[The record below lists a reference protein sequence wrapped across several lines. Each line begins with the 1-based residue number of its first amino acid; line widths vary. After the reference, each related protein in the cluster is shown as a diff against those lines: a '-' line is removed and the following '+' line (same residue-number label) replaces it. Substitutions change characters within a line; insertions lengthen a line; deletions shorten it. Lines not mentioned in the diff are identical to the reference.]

1 MQKLRVLVAEDH
13 PVNQAVIGAILSLQ
27 DYDYKIVD
35 NGLEAVQSLAQE
47 TFDVILMDIQM
58 EGMDGYQA
66 TKEIRSR
73 EAGTGTHV
81 RIIAVTGNAT
91 ESDRTAFI
99 AAGMDG
105 YIAKPVDP
113 TQLIAVLTNVEV
125 SEVSIAKP
133 EAKPDQDEPL
143 QVFNQEHLQAQV
155 LGQTVPSI
163 QMATLFLNELPTN
176 IARLEQAL
184 AENDSA
190 QIVRTAHRM
199 GGAAAMLG
207 AEQMALLAEQ
217 LEANASA
224 LTADTL
230 KGLAALI
237 AQVKAAAEALSKELK
252 AFLNLST

>member
-47 TFDVILMDIQM
+47 AFDVILMDIQM

-66 TKEIRSR
+66 TKEIRNR
-73 EAGTGTHV
+73 EVGTGTHV

-113 TQLIAVLTNVEV
+113 TQLIAVLTNVAA
-125 SEVSIAKP
+125 SEVSIVI
-133 EAKPDQDEPL
+133 PDQVEPL

>member
-35 NGLEAVQSLAQE
+35 NGLQALQSLAQE

-73 EAGTGTHV
+73 EAGTGVHV
-81 RIIAVTGNAT
+81 RIIAVTGNTT

-113 TQLIAVLTNVEV
+113 IQLIAVITNVAA

-133 EAKPDQDEPL
+133 DQSEPQ
-143 QVFNQEHLQAQV
+143 QVFNQDHLHAQV
-155 LGQTVPSI
+155 LGQAIPSI

-176 IARLEQAL
+176 ITRLEQAL

-190 QIVRTAHRM
+190 QIARTAHRM

-217 LEANASA
+217 LEADASA
-224 LTADTL
+224 ITAADTL

-237 AQVKAAAEALSKELK
+237 TQVKAAAEALSKELK
-252 AFLNLST
+252 AFLNISA

>member
-35 NGLEAVQSLAQE
+35 NGLEVLQSLAQE
-47 TFDVILMDIQM
+47 AFDVILMDIQM
-58 EGMDGYQA
+58 AEMDGYQA

-81 RIIAVTGNAT
+81 RIIAVTGSAT
-91 ESDRTAFI
+91 ESDRTAFM

-113 TQLIAVLTNVEV
+113 TQLIAVLTNADV
-125 SEVSIAKP
+125 SEVSIK
-133 EAKPDQDEPL
+133 KPDQDKLL
-143 QVFNQEHLQAQV
+143 QVLNQEHLHAQV

-176 IARLEQAL
+176 IATLEQAL
-184 AENDSA
+184 AGNDRA
-190 QIVRTAHRM
+190 QIVRTLHRM

-217 LEANASA
+217 LEAAASA
-224 LTADTL
+224 SKAAGVVQ
-230 KGLAALI
+230 GLAALI
-237 AQVKAAAEALSKELK
+237 TQVKTAAEALSKELK